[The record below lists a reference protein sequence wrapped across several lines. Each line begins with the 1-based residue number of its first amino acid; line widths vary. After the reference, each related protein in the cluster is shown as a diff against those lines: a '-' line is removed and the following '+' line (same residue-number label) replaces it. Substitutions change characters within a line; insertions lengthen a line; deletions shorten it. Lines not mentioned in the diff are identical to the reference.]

1 MANVEWRFFS
11 RILDVNYTFRAL
23 IPDSFEKKPQK
34 ILYLLHG
41 LSDDY
46 SSWSRNTSLERY
58 WEKYSKE
65 LTVVC
70 PDGGRSFYSDA
81 RDGHGGNY
89 ESFFTEELFPY
100 VEAHLPAKYSRE
112 DRAICGLSMGG
123 YGALRLGL
131 KNPGYFGAIG
141 SFSGAVD
148 SRRYLERPEFSAR
161 LWDEDSRLEV
171 IAKDLKPE
179 EFPRI
184 KMLCGTEDFLLE
196 HNRAFDKWLT
206 EAGAAHEYTEF
217 PGHHNWLFWDT
228 HLPEMLAFLT
238 ES

>member
-89 ESFFTEELFPY
+89 ESFVTEELFPY